1 MKKLRDEMLS
11 DLALRNYSERTQQA
25 YLRCYSNLE
34 KHFQRSPEGL
44 EEHEI
49 RAFLVY
55 LSQERM
61 LSASYLKMHVAAIK
75 FLYRVTLNKPDHV
88 QHIPYPKILNTPPQV
103 LTRDEVLAIL
113 QQIRSVKC
121 RAIVTTAY
129 AAGMRISEVCA
140 LSARGD
146 IDSQRMLI
154 HVRSGKGGKD
164 RCVMLSHHLLVLL
177 REYWKQARPTGWC
190 LFPGKGPDQPIM
202 PCSVRGAF
210 KKAVHAAGISKPV
223 TFHTLRH
230 SFATHLLESGTDLRV
245 IQALLG
251 HGSIRT
257 TTRYTHVSPHWIG
270 RIKSPLDMPGRP

>member
-88 QHIPYPKILNTPPQV
+88 QHIPYPKILNTLPQV

-202 PCSVRGAF
+202 PCSVRGP
-210 KKAVHAAGISKPV
+210 SKRQY
-223 TFHTLRH
+223 TRQ
-230 SFATHLLESGTDLRV
+230 ESPSPLPF
-245 IQALLG
+245 
-251 HGSIRT
+251 
-257 TTRYTHVSPHWIG
+257 TRYDTPLPLTSWNPEPISESFRLCSDTAPSEPPHAIPTSAPLVSLA
-270 RIKSPLDMPGRP
+270 S